1 MLSQHG
7 EVHLRYFKLDG
18 EGNVEGEW
26 EGGSEGRFV
35 TGAATL
41 QIKIF
46 SKGGGG
52 MEGASHIHHM

>member
-18 EGNVEGEW
+18 DGNVEGEW

-41 QIKIF
+41 Q
-46 SKGGGG
+46 GGRWDGR
-52 MEGASHIHHM
+52 S